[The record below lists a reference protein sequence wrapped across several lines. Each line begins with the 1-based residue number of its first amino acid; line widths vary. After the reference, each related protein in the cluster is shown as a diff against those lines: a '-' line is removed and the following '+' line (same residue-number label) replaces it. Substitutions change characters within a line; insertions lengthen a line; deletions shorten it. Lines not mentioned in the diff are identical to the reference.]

1 MRAAGVGQPC
11 EADGTSERR
20 KIDGGCICSLGQEEQ
35 LSADLTA
42 AAKPL
47 AMDYMTLN
55 AVKSE
60 IRMALISQKANACP
74 MAARVAW

>member
-1 MRAAGVGQPC
+1 
-11 EADGTSERR
+11 
-20 KIDGGCICSLGQEEQ
+20 
-35 LSADLTA
+35 
-42 AAKPL
+42 
-47 AMDYMTLN
+47 MDYMTLN

>member
-1 MRAAGVGQPC
+1 MDPNIDLMPCAFVVGQ
-11 EADGTSERR
+11 AR
-20 KIDGGCICSLGQEEQ
+20 KQ
-35 LSADLTA
+35 LAGDLTPA

>member
-1 MRAAGVGQPC
+1 MDWSRKCHAMR
-11 EADGTSERR
+11 
-20 KIDGGCICSLGQEEQ
+20 ICSLGQEEQ

>member
-1 MRAAGVGQPC
+1 MRRPRHC
-11 EADGTSERR
+11 
-20 KIDGGCICSLGQEEQ
+20 CICSLGQEEQ

>member
-1 MRAAGVGQPC
+1 MAERARSF
-11 EADGTSERR
+11 E
-20 KIDGGCICSLGQEEQ
+20 IDRWSNAVAFVAWVRSQSPEQ